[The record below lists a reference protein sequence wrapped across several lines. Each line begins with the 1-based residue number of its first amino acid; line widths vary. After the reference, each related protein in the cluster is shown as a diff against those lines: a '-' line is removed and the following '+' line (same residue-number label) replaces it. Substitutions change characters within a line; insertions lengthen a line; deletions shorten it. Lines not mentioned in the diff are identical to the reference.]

1 MLKKTHQAKT
11 WRVQNKKIFKKGFI
25 NNVTKRNR
33 STKQTDSQFKVMVDI
48 SEMALP
54 DLIDVSDL
62 EDDVFLT
69 AFPENLGRANFFFDP
84 KVGGCSVT
92 NDSQNG

>member
-48 SEMALP
+48 SEVALP

-62 EDDVFLT
+62 EDDAFL
-69 AFPENLGRANFFFDP
+69 
-84 KVGGCSVT
+84 
-92 NDSQNG
+92 NDTQAEYPMKKCHSPTLQ